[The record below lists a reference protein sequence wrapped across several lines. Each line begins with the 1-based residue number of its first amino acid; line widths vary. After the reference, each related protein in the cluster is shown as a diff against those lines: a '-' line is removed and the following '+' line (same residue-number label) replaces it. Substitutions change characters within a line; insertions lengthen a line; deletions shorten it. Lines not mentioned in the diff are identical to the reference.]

1 MSETQKF
8 ESWAVVELFGH
19 QRIAGLV
26 TEATI
31 GGCSFVR
38 VDVPEQPEIPASQWN
53 SARPAL
59 PAYTRYFGQGA
70 IYALNPCSEEGARYT
85 ASEIRA
91 RPPIAYLPP
100 TMEQQKKL
108 SPPAEG
114 ALTDADYEPCDE
126 HGLIGCEERHR

>member
-38 VDVPEQPEIPASQWN
+38 VDVPEQPAGQY
-53 SARPAL
+53 SAAV

-70 IYALNPCSEEGARYT
+70 IYALNPCSEQGARYT

-91 RPPIAYLPP
+91 RPPIAYDPNVIEQRPALP
-100 TMEQQKKL
+100 
-108 SPPAEG
+108 SRSAEP
-114 ALTDADYEPCDE
+114 EECFE
-126 HGLIGCEERHR
+126 HGIAGCIECAER

>member
-38 VDVPEQPEIPASQWN
+38 VDVPEQPAIEPTQWHG
-53 SARPAL
+53 ARPAI

-100 TMEQQKKL
+100 TIEQQ
-108 SPPAEG
+108 PA
-114 ALTDADYEPCDE
+114 LPSRTEPEECFE
-126 HGLIGCEERHR
+126 HGIIGCSECAVP

>member
-1 MSETQKF
+1 MSETKTF

-38 VDVPEQPEIPASQWN
+38 VDVPEQP
-53 SARPAL
+53 ARERHGYMDAQPPI

-70 IYALNPCSEEGARYT
+70 IYALNPCSETIARRT
-85 ASEIRA
+85 AEEIRT
-91 RPPIAYLPP
+91 RPPIAYDVPDIVARPQLIAPDDP
-100 TMEQQKKL
+100 
-108 SPPAEG
+108 
-114 ALTDADYEPCDE
+114 DVCIE
-126 HGLIGCEERHR
+126 HGRAWCSECDQ